1 MIATR
6 KSSFLP
12 TRKGGGGKEEREH
25 KRTFLRTFAEGRRTA
40 AGSVCTPLFLPLS
53 LAPSHLSGIRT
64 LFAPFFFLSP
74 SLFFFKIEACVQF
87 KGREYCELCYVLR
100 IIKAG
105 DGFLHL
111 VQRQCFL
118 SSGRTER
125 LFLLFLSPASRGRPI
140 LF

>member
-12 TRKGGGGKEEREH
+12 TRKGGVGEEEREH

-64 LFAPFFFLSP
+64 LFAPFFF
-74 SLFFFKIEACVQF
+74 SL
-87 KGREYCELCYVLR
+87 
-100 IIKAG
+100 
-105 DGFLHL
+105 
-111 VQRQCFL
+111 
-118 SSGRTER
+118 
-125 LFLLFLSPASRGRPI
+125 LLFSFSRLKLVFNLKEGSIASSVTCCA
-140 LF
+140 